1 MGVDELQN
9 YAAIARDITAIVS
22 LLALVIGGV
31 VSVWRIVKGMQC
43 VLRAHMLSTY
53 YRNKDTKSIR
63 QYEAENYD
71 KMYKAYKSMGGNSF
85 IDEITKDVKEWDVVT

>member
-1 MGVDELQN
+1 MGVDALQN
-9 YAAIARDITAIVS
+9 YAAIARDVAAVVS
-22 LLALVIGGV
+22 LLTLVIGGV
-31 VSVWRIVKGMQC
+31 VSVWRMIKGILC

-53 YRNKDTKSIR
+53 YRNKDSKTIR

>member
-1 MGVDELQN
+1 MGVDELQS

-22 LLALVIGGV
+22 LLALVIGGG
-31 VSVWRIVKGMQC
+31 VSVWRMIKGIRC

-53 YRNKDTKSIR
+53 YRNKDSKIIR

>member
-22 LLALVIGGV
+22 LLALVIGGG
-31 VSVWRIVKGMQC
+31 VSVWRMIKGIRC

-53 YRNKDTKSIR
+53 YRNKDSKTIR

-85 IDEITKDVKEWDVVT
+85 IDEITTDVKEWEVVT